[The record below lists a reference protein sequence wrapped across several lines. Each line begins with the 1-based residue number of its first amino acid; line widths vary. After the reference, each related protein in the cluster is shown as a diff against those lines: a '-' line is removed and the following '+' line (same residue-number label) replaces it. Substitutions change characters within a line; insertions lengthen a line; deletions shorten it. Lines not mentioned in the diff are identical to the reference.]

1 MSTLI
6 FAIAL
11 LAFAG
16 ALIAWH
22 LLAWRKAD
30 HGGLTDEDYRFYKN
44 QFRRRMQTSALLG
57 AMGLLALGDLW
68 ITGTVARAALWTVMF
83 LLLLWVLLLAAAD
96 WLASRLHFDKLLSA
110 SAVEHALLQREIEQF
125 HREQKAGIPPSDQ

>member
-1 MSTLI
+1 MSTLV
-6 FAIAL
+6 FAISL
-11 LAFAG
+11 LAVAA

-30 HGGLTDEDYRFYKN
+30 HGGLTDEDYRFYRS

-57 AMGLLALGDLW
+57 VMGLLALGDLW
-68 ITGTVARAALWTVMF
+68 ITGTVARAALWSVMF
-83 LLLLWVLLLAAAD
+83 LLLVWVLLLAAAD

-110 SAVEHALLQREIEQF
+110 SAVEHELLKREIEQF
-125 HREQKAGIPPSDQ
+125 HREKNAGTSPDS